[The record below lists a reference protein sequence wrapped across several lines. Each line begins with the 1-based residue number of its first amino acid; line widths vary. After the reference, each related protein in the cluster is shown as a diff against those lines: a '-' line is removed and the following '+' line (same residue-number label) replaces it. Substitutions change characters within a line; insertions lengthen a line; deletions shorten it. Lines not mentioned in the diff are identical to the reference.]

1 MADILYGVR
10 GIGHQKVVNLIW
22 GHIHGVW
29 DLGISRYPAYSHRVC
44 WITVRFNANSP
55 KGLNVISE

>member
-1 MADILYGVR
+1 MMVDILYGVR

-29 DLGISRYPAYSHRVC
+29 DLGRSRYPAYSHSVC
-44 WITVRFNANSP
+44 WITVRFNANFS
-55 KGLNVISE
+55 KV